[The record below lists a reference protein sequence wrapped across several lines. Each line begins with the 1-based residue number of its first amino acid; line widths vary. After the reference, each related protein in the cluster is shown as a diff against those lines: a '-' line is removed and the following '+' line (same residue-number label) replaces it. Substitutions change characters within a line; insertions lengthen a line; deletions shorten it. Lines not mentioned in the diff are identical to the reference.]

1 MALKFSIII
10 PTYNEEKDI
19 AGTLDTLL
27 SIDYPD
33 KEILIV
39 DDSTDRTPEI
49 VRRYA
54 TRGVRLIHP
63 GGGGRCEARNLG
75 IHNAEGEVVCIL
87 NADVRPR
94 PDFLRRL
101 VGHYAQGADYVLVGA
116 RISNY
121 ADLFARYVGAMG
133 DAQYNEKTNSEQ
145 MEWTEGFSCR
155 KKVAIEAGLFP
166 VGYIVPIC
174 AGEDGFFGIGLRK
187 SGARKVIDFSIVVDH
202 VAPAVFGEYWRIRRG
217 RGAGSAQVHR
227 FLDGWSFTR
236 LILWNTLKIIKTLV
250 YIGTA
255 IPVFWIAARA
265 ARHSPKGWKD
275 IVPFTW
281 AWVVEQTAFHVGEWD
296 STLKIMAK
304 ERNRA
309 ASRG

>member
-1 MALKFSIII
+1 MKFTIIV

-19 AGTLDTLL
+19 AGTLDALL
-27 SIDYPD
+27 SIDYPN
-33 KEILIV
+33 KEILVV

-49 VRRYA
+49 
-54 TRGVRLIHP
+54 TRGYASRRVRLIHP

-75 IHNAEGEVVCIL
+75 IQEAKGEIVCIL

-101 VGHYAQGADYVLVGA
+101 VEHYTQGADYVLVGA

-121 ADLFARYVGAMG
+121 IDLFARYVGAMS
-133 DAQYNEKTNSEQ
+133 DAQYNENTNPEQ

-155 KKVAIEAGLFP
+155 KEVAIRAGLFP
-166 VGYIVPIC
+166 VGYAVPIC

-187 SGARKVIDFSIVVDH
+187 SGACKVIDFSIIVDH
-202 VAPAVFGEYWRIRRG
+202 VAPSEFLEYWRIRRG
-217 RGAGSAQVHR
+217 RGAGSAQMHR
-227 FLDGWSFTR
+227 FLDEWSFPR
-236 LILWNTLKIIKTLV
+236 LIFWNTLKVIKSAIYV
-250 YIGTA
+250 GTVV
-255 IPVFWIAARA
+255 PVFWISVRA
-265 ARHSPKGWKD
+265 AKHSPKGWRD

-281 AWVVEQTAFHVGEWD
+281 AWLIEQVAFHIGEWD
-296 STLKIMAK
+296 ATFEIMVK
-304 ERNRA
+304 ERYRV